1 MRQWTRIIIMT
12 CIISLLTFGQA
23 PAAVP
28 QYRLEFL
35 SSTELADNAL
45 NTWLDSFVDDEA
57 GKILAVLDDRIKDP
71 EILAKAREKLLTMPA
86 EEIRLVS
93 SLCDRVAA
101 AKETPRAD
109 IAFSLVTAL
118 IVLS

>member
-1 MRQWTRIIIMT
+1 MRQCNRIIAMT
-12 CIISLLTFGQA
+12 CIIGLLACGQA

-45 NTWLDSFVDDEA
+45 NIWLDSFVDDEA

-71 EILAKAREKLLTMPA
+71 EILAKAREKLQTMPV

-101 AKETPRAD
+101 AGETPRAD

>member
-1 MRQWTRIIIMT
+1 MRQCIRIIAMT
-12 CIISLLTFGQA
+12 CIITLLAFGQA

-45 NTWLDSFVDDEA
+45 NIWLDTFVEEEA
-57 GKILAVLDDRIKDP
+57 GRILAVLDDRIKDP
-71 EILAKAREKLLTMPA
+71 EILAKAREKLETMPID
-86 EEIRLVS
+86 EIRLVA
-93 SLCDRVAA
+93 SLCDRVSA
-101 AKETPRAD
+101 AKEAPRAD

>member
-1 MRQWTRIIIMT
+1 MRQCIRIIIMT
-12 CIISLLTFGQA
+12 AIVSLLAFGQA

-35 SSTELADNAL
+35 SSNELADNAL
-45 NTWLDSFVDDEA
+45 SIWLDSFVDDEA
-57 GKILAVLDDRIKDP
+57 GRILAVLDDRIKDP
-71 EILAKAREKLLTMPA
+71 EILAKAKEKLQTMPA
-86 EEIRLVS
+86 DEIRLVA
-93 SLCDRVAA
+93 SLCDRVSA
-101 AKETPRAD
+101 AKEAPRAD